1 MPPFTASS
9 LRSRSLPLLTASALS
24 LTLYTAHLHLRP
36 VLSDDTLLDAD
47 ADTGPSN
54 KLRSALPT
62 SLAPVSPYVP
72 LGWGSNRYLT
82 LFPDPSIAVV
92 KRPTPLVHLG
102 ATPYRDLAIAEK
114 YGACVDANGDC
125 WMWGAGYDPSGEI
138 GQSLRNRVGGH
149 GDKPGVSLTCRRNF
163 GPLHLARGSCSPS
176 ARTADSTASP
186 RSRRSRTTARTD
198 PSRPGGP
205 GCSPRTPGW
214 TTSS

>member
-24 LTLYTAHLHLRP
+24 LTLYTAHIHLRP
-36 VLSDDTLLDAD
+36 VLSDDTLPDAD
-47 ADTGPSN
+47 AGPSS
-54 KLRSALPT
+54 KLRSDLPA

-102 ATPYRDLAIAEK
+102 STPYRDLAIAEK

-138 GQSLRNRVGGH
+138 GQSLRNRVGRRGNQ
-149 GDKPGVSLTCRRNF
+149 PGLVAPATY
-163 GPLHLARGSCSPS
+163 LAFPH
-176 ARTADSTASP
+176 
-186 RSRRSRTTARTD
+186 
-198 PSRPGGP
+198 
-205 GCSPRTPGW
+205 
-214 TTSS
+214 

>member
-1 MPPFTASS
+1 MPPFTVSS

-36 VLSDDTLLDAD
+36 ILSDDTLPDAD
-47 ADTGPSN
+47 ADAGPSN
-54 KLRSALPT
+54 KLRSALSAST
-62 SLAPVSPYVP
+62 PVSPYVP

-138 GQSLRNRVGGH
+138 GQSLRNRVGRH
-149 GDKPGVSLTCRRNF
+149 GYRVDKPF
-163 GPLHLARGSCSPS
+163 A
-176 ARTADSTASP
+176 
-186 RSRRSRTTARTD
+186 
-198 PSRPGGP
+198 
-205 GCSPRTPGW
+205 
-214 TTSS
+214 